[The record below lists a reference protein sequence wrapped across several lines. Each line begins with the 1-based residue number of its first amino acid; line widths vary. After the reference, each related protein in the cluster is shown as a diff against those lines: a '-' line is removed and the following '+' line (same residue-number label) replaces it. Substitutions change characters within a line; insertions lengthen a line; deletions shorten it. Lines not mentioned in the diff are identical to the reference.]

1 MPQPMPTATA
11 DHPMR
16 TAVAREWARL
26 RADPWDMAMLSVI
39 PLALYLFAW
48 WIFSS
53 GIPRDLPLVVL
64 DMDHSVMSR
73 SLTRMLDQSPGLQVS
88 ANVLHEAE
96 AIALLRE
103 RKAYGIV
110 SIPADL
116 QRDIAGGRS
125 AKVQWAYNAQFPS
138 YTGSMTRDVR
148 TVVTTLSAG
157 IELQARAKRG
167 SSPVQAKE
175 VFEPIRTRAS
185 SLYNE
190 NGNYEPALA
199 LPVAFSLL
207 HIFITL
213 ATVTAIGRE
222 LRMGTVPAWLDSAGG
237 SLAAAIGAKLL
248 IPLLAFVGHALVIV
262 ILFAAIRGWP
272 IQGSVLGMTAGML
285 LFVTAYLALG
295 MLLAAASSS
304 LRAALSACA
313 FITAPAFAFTG
324 QGFPILAMP
333 FGARLWAESLPLT
346 HFLPLLNRTWMAG
359 APLRYGSG
367 ELGALLLF
375 TVGFGALA
383 YALLVRRVARPESWG
398 KT

>member
-1 MPQPMPTATA
+1 MTTTREP
-11 DHPMR
+11 HPLVS
-16 TAVAREWARL
+16 ALAREWARL
-26 RADPWDMAMLSVI
+26 RADRWDMAMLTTI
-39 PLALYLFAW
+39 PLALYLLVW
-48 WIFSS
+48 WLFSA
-53 GIPRDLPLVVL
+53 GIARDLPLVVS

-73 SLTRMLDQSPGLQVS
+73 SLTRMLDQSPGLRVAGAADS
-88 ANVLHEAE
+88 DAE
-96 AIALLRE
+96 ALAMLRQ
-103 RKAYGIV
+103 RTAYGIV

-167 SSPVQAKE
+167 SSPVQARE
-175 VFEPIRTRAS
+175 QFEPIRTRAT

-213 ATVTAIGRE
+213 ALVTAVGRE
-222 LRMGTVPAWLDSAGG
+222 LRMQTVPEWMASARG
-237 SLAAAIGAKLL
+237 SLAAALGAKLL
-248 IPLLAFVGHALVIV
+248 VALAAFSVHTAVIV
-262 ILFAAIRGWP
+262 ILFGVVRGWP
-272 IQGSVLGMTAGML
+272 VEGSALALGLGL
-285 LFVTAYLALG
+285 LFFTTAYLTMGAF
-295 MLLAAASSS
+295 LAAALSS
-304 LRAALSACA
+304 LRSALSACA

-324 QGFPILAMP
+324 QGFPLMSMP
-333 FGARLWAESLPLT
+333 PAARIWAESLPLT

-359 APLRYGSG
+359 APLRYGLADIG
-367 ELGALLLF
+367 VLLLF
-375 TVGFGALA
+375 TVVFGALA
-383 YALLVRRVARPESWG
+383 YAFLARRVRRPESWG
-398 KT
+398 QA